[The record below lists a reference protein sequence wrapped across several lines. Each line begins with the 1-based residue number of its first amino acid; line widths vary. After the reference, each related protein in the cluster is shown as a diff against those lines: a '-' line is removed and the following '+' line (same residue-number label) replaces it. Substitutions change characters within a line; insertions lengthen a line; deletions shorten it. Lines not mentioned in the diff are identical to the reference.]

1 MHYRIRKDKIFTA
14 SPTSGL
20 LVLHRHVVLCDGPKL
35 QLCAFNCGDTRRKER
50 EWILEAPIV
59 FMQCDGG
66 PPGREAVLVVAGID
80 ADR

>member
-35 QLCAFNCGDTRRKER
+35 QLCAFNCGDTRMCWSRQPFLNLSK
-50 EWILEAPIV
+50 
-59 FMQCDGG
+59 
-66 PPGREAVLVVAGID
+66 
-80 ADR
+80 